1 MTDLTRRTVLGSGLV
16 AASTLAAP
24 RIWAQPVP
32 EIRLA
37 SQYGM
42 GYLQFD
48 IMQHNNLI
56 EKHAKDLGL
65 PNVKVTWAS
74 FSGTDAMNQALISG
88 AADVVAGGI
97 PGLLTVWS
105 RTRGTKYEIKGISA
119 LSSQAYLLNTRSE
132 KVRTIRDFTLNDR
145 IAVGAVK
152 LSTMAVTLEIAASKE
167 WGDAEYARLDP
178 QTVSM
183 SPGDATVAMISGV
196 AGITSVFAI
205 PPYQQEQLQHPV
217 IHTVLNSHDVMDG
230 PVTFTCCWGPTRF
243 QADNPKLYAALLRA
257 LEEATP
263 LVTKDARAT
272 AELWKT
278 RVGSKLDTDFVA
290 KCITDP
296 AGTGELGPW
305 TTVPE
310 NSMKFAKFMARVGT
324 ISHEPASWKDY
335 FHSQIHD
342 VAGS

>member
-1 MTDLTRRTVLGSGLV
+1 MTNFSRRAVLGSGLT
-16 AASTLAAP
+16 AAGALAAP
-24 RIWAQPVP
+24 RSWAQRVP

-48 IMQHNNLI
+48 IMQHYKLI
-56 EKHAKDLGL
+56 EKHAQALGI
-65 PNVKVTWAS
+65 PEVKVTWAS

-88 AADVVAGGI
+88 AADVVAGGV

-132 KVRTIRDFTLNDR
+132 NVHAIQDFTQNDR

-152 LSTMAVTLEIAASKE
+152 LSTMAVTLEIAAAKL
-167 WGDAEYARLDP
+167 WGDAQYAKLDP
-178 QTVSM
+178 LTISM
-183 SPGDATVAMISGV
+183 SPGDATIAMTSGV

-205 PPYQQEQLQHPV
+205 PPFQQQQLQHPN
-217 IHTVLNSHDVMDG
+217 IHTVLNSHDAMDG

-243 QADNPKLYAALLRA
+243 QQDNPKLYLALLHA

-263 LVTKDARAT
+263 LVTKDAPHT
-272 AELWKT
+272 AELWKA
-278 RVGSKLDTDFVA
+278 RVESKLDTDFVA
-290 KCITDP
+290 KCIVDP
-296 AGTGELGPW
+296 TGTGPQGPW
-305 TTVPE
+305 TMTPE

-335 FHSQIHD
+335 FHSPIHD
-342 VAGS
+342 LAGS